1 VDNHDFLLS
10 RCRILSVDHH
20 PDTTVNVAFFPP
32 GQDNSSDAAYAI
44 SVWSVPH
51 NLSLEDLRNLMYEW
65 DVDTGVGWQLKNGV
79 VPAHLSQGQCN
90 NIVRRMMDCGA
101 VDRQDGEDPTPTK
114 WFVLTHASP
123 DMFAERDVLRDLE
136 EVGLVRC
143 VHELGE
149 CSHWVLTFHGL
160 VHVVAATQRI
170 MNPRPVFARRDVDQD
185 QWSRYEL
192 IDYLFENG
200 WSLCLSKRS
209 ARRAIRPPPYSLDQP
224 KQYFLKR
231 GQQTLSKAYLLALA
245 YGENICKDGVAIEHF
260 QADKYYVRLL
270 GGETV
275 LSIEDDNE
283 GQVLPPLPPVPGSP
297 GTECDGDLMNILFSP
312 ATPEALATP
321 TPTPVD
327 EIFFSPTTPPA
338 EPDVDCLFE
347 PPTLVAPAS
356 AVNDMEAAPD
366 ALAPPSPEAVAIAA
380 RKHVNSSQW
389 GMCFHLTQRLNR
401 GSPSLQMTCLVHSE
415 WKDRRRCTKGLSFT
429 AWDPDSLD
437 LAVRRLKAWALKAA
451 TMTEEQHRGRSSVPP
466 IDGLP
471 AESVLDEQLIQS
483 SA

>member
-1 VDNHDFLLS
+1 M
-10 RCRILSVDHH
+10 
-20 PDTTVNVAFFPP
+20 NVAFFPP

-170 MNPRPVFARRDVDQD
+170 MNPRPVFARRDVDKD

-231 GQQTLSKAYLLALA
+231 GQQSLSKAYLLALA
-245 YGENICKDGVAIEHF
+245 YCEYIYIYIYAKMV
-260 QADKYYVRLL
+260 
-270 GGETV
+270 
-275 LSIEDDNE
+275 
-283 GQVLPPLPPVPGSP
+283 SP
-297 GTECDGDLMNILFSP
+297 
-312 ATPEALATP
+312 
-321 TPTPVD
+321 
-327 EIFFSPTTPPA
+327 
-338 EPDVDCLFE
+338 
-347 PPTLVAPAS
+347 
-356 AVNDMEAAPD
+356 
-366 ALAPPSPEAVAIAA
+366 
-380 RKHVNSSQW
+380 
-389 GMCFHLTQRLNR
+389 
-401 GSPSLQMTCLVHSE
+401 
-415 WKDRRRCTKGLSFT
+415 
-429 AWDPDSLD
+429 
-437 LAVRRLKAWALKAA
+437 
-451 TMTEEQHRGRSSVPP
+451 
-466 IDGLP
+466 
-471 AESVLDEQLIQS
+471 
-483 SA
+483 